1 MEIKVKEGYIEKQG
15 VDGIV
20 LAMFEKEK
28 WQAKTAITRV
38 DNTLGGLIKDMM
50 KRGEFK
56 GKLNEVVTF
65 TTRGAISARH
75 IILVGLGKR
84 DEFKLDYIRQVSG
97 KSMSE
102 ATRIGMKRV
111 AIPIEEIKGFSID
124 SISRA
129 YVEGG
134 LLSVYKFDRYKT
146 EKDEKQDGLKEL
158 RLIREDRKDLEK
170 IEKEVRIGKIIAEST
185 NIARD
190 LANHPANELTPTRLA
205 GSARRLAR
213 DYGLDCKIF
222 GEDEIKKLKM
232 NALLG
237 VAQGSDEPPRFIIL
251 EYNRKGKKNGTVV
264 LAGKAITFDSGG
276 ISLKPNEK
284 MEEMKYDKSGGSA
297 IIGVMRAI
305 ALLRLPLHVVGLIPA
320 TENLPSGSALKP
332 GDVLTSF
339 SGKTIEIIST
349 DAEGRLILADAI
361 SYAVRFKPDAII
373 DIATLTGACVIA
385 LGHNATGILGND
397 DRIIALIKETGEKSG
412 ERVWELPLWKEYDE
426 QIKGDVADV
435 KNVGGRPAGTITGA
449 AFLKKFLPDL
459 AGGEKTPWAHLDI
472 AGTAWKEKDGPYLSK
487 GATGVGVRLLVQFLM
502 DYVGKK

>member
-1 MEIKVKEGYIEKQG
+1 MDIKIKKGSIEKQD
-15 VDGIV
+15 VDGII
-20 LAMFEKEK
+20 LAVFEKEK
-28 WQAKTAITRV
+28 WQSTSAVMRI
-38 DNTLGGLIKDMM
+38 DNLLGGLIKDMV

-56 GKLNEVVTF
+56 GRLNQAATLP
-65 TTRGAISARH
+65 TRGDIPASH
-75 IILVGLGKR
+75 VILIGLGKK
-84 DEFKLDYIRQVSG
+84 DDFKLDYIRQISG

-102 ATRIGMKRV
+102 AARIGLKRV
-111 AIPIEEIKGFSID
+111 AIPVEEIKGISVD

-158 RLIREDRKDLEK
+158 LLIREDERDLKK
-170 IEKEVRIGKIIAEST
+170 IEKEARIGRIIAESA
-185 NIARD
+185 NLARD
-190 LANHPANELTPTRLA
+190 IANQPANELPPVKLA
-205 GSARRLAR
+205 DTARRLAR
-213 DYGLDCKIF
+213 ECGLASMIF
-222 GEDEIKKLKM
+222 DERKLKKLKM

-251 EYNRKGKKNGTVV
+251 EYNKSEKKKGTVV
-264 LAGKAITFDSGG
+264 LVGKAITFDSGG
-276 ISLKPNEK
+276 ISLKPSEK

-305 ALLRLPLHVVGLIPA
+305 ALLKLPIHIVGLVPA
-320 TENLPSGSALKP
+320 TENLPSGHALKP
-332 GDVLTSF
+332 GDILRSF
-339 SGKTIEIIST
+339 SGKTIEVIST

-361 SYAVRFKPDAII
+361 SYANRFRPRAII

-385 LGHNATGILGND
+385 LGNNATGILGND
-397 DRIIALIKETGEKSG
+397 EKLIGLMKDAGEKSG

-426 QIKGDVADV
+426 QIKSDIADV

-449 AFLKKFLPDL
+449 AFLKKFV
-459 AGGEKTPWAHLDI
+459 GRKTPWAHLDI
-472 AGTAWKEKDGPYLSK
+472 AGTAWKEKEGPYLSK

-502 DYVGKK
+502 DYADRG